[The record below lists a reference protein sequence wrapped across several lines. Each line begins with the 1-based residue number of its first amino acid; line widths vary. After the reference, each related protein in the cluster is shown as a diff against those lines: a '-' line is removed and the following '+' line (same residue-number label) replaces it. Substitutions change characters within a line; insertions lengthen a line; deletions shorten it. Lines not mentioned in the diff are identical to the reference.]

1 MSGRNIARRGADGP
15 RPGLLIALLL
25 LLCAPGGA
33 TADGVEGAPVR
44 VADEERLSGRD
55 IYDRV
60 VANRFRSFQQESR
73 LISSDR
79 AGRAQESRFEMKWED
94 FSEVESGADEE
105 VQSKTLVRYSHP
117 FDLRHA
123 GYLIL
128 MNEGRANDQFVYY
141 PSRRRVAR
149 VSLRSE
155 AVYGTDFSFED
166 VVPREAE
173 DFHSERLPNST
184 ISGVD
189 VYVVDLTPKRH
200 LDSEY
205 SRIRVYVDKERSVVI
220 HARYW
225 DAATVEI
232 KQMLADPAHIQE
244 FEGVFVPMQS
254 TMRNLQHGSETTLI
268 VSQLE
273 ANPGFDPDTWD
284 LRKLEGH

>member
-1 MSGRNIARRGADGP
+1 MSRRNIARRRARAP
-15 RPGLLIALLL
+15 IPWVALLL
-25 LLCAPGGA
+25 VLYLP
-33 TADGVEGAPVR
+33 TVVLADAVESGTVV
-44 VADEERLSGRD
+44 VAEGERLSGRD

-94 FSEVESGADEE
+94 FRDIESGPDRN

-173 DFHSERLPNST
+173 DFHSERLPDSN

-200 LDSEY
+200 VDSEY
-205 SRIRVYVDKERSVVI
+205 SRIRVYVDKARSVVI

-225 DAATVEI
+225 DAAAVEI

-244 FEGVFVPMQS
+244 FDGVFVPMQS

-268 VSQLE
+268 ISQLQ
-273 ANPGFDPDTWD
+273 ANPDFAPDTWD